1 MELFESEKDGFN
13 GDLDTL
19 IEKYL
24 GSGRMPPTAEGNRT
38 FYRLKNLAGPEY
50 STDFQWGAWLDDDQ
64 DITVPWDGPEEDDPK
79 TPIGY
84 GGEKLISSTLLQT
97 SAILKHTYSDK
108 PDPVLLDV
116 GVLLQGEKPR
126 EQKVY
131 VGYAK
136 ACEIDAISSVP
147 NLDPSLSSEEFAEL
161 LYSGQMSPD
170 EWQRVVNV
178 TRIRSIADFIDD
190 RENFLFNPVLLYVD
204 RNQESNCLTEKVA
217 LNGKGLLEVNFDFL
231 RKQPD
236 GSFVDFVPKPE
247 MINDPRP
254 FKIVDGQHRVRGLAM
269 SQRGHQLDIPFV
281 LIVGDDPKVDR
292 RLIAKI
298 FTQINT
304 KSVQL
309 DVLHKL
315 YLGYKFEMD
324 GNTPSEDFTVD
335 PETHEPTRSS
345 RPQRRAYELAM
356 LLASVKGSPLQD
368 MIEFQR
374 PAIKGRRRPYHV
386 CVNASNWVVCAENGS
401 YQTKSMQI

>member
-79 TPIGY
+79 IPIGY

-116 GVLLQGEKPR
+116 RGLTQGEKPR

-204 RNQESNCLTEKVA
+204 EIKKA
-217 LNGKGLLEVNFDFL
+217 
-231 RKQPD
+231 
-236 GSFVDFVPKPE
+236 
-247 MINDPRP
+247 
-254 FKIVDGQHRVRGLAM
+254 
-269 SQRGHQLDIPFV
+269 
-281 LIVGDDPKVDR
+281 
-292 RLIAKI
+292 IA
-298 FTQINT
+298 
-304 KSVQL
+304 
-309 DVLHKL
+309 
-315 YLGYKFEMD
+315 
-324 GNTPSEDFTVD
+324 
-335 PETHEPTRSS
+335 
-345 RPQRRAYELAM
+345 
-356 LLASVKGSPLQD
+356 
-368 MIEFQR
+368 
-374 PAIKGRRRPYHV
+374 
-386 CVNASNWVVCAENGS
+386 
-401 YQTKSMQI
+401 